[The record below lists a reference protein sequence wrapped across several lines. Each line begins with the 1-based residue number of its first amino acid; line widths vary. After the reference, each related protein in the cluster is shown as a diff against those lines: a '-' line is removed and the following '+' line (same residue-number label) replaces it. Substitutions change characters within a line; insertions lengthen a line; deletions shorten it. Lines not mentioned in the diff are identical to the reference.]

1 MKKILTILY
10 CSFCILAIHAQEQD
24 SIARQGVFNRY
35 GYNLHQGMNIN
46 VDLSAFYLSGKHL
59 HGGGFGQRI
68 SATYLKPLTEKLWV
82 AAGGYLNN
90 TLFKGDSFRNGGIYG
105 MFGYKFNEHW
115 EAYLY
120 AQKSITNNYYSR
132 PYFNS
137 WYGYSPFHSSLRDGG
152 IGCPGADV
160 LGATIQYNFNPSFSV
175 AVSIE
180 GVWYKNNDLKY
191 PYQYN
196 YPTPQP

>member
-10 CSFCILAIHAQEQD
+10 CSFCILVIHAQEQD

-90 TLFKGDSFRNGGIYG
+90 TFFKGDSFRDGGIYG
-105 MFGYKFNEHW
+105 MVGYKFDEHW

-120 AQKSITNNYYSR
+120 AQKSITNNYYST
-132 PYFNS
+132 PYYNN
-137 WYGYSPFHSSLRDGG
+137 WYGYSPFHSSFREGG
-152 IGCPGADV
+152 FGTPGADV
-160 LGATIQYNFNPSFSV
+160 IGATLQYNFNPSFSV
-175 AVSIE
+175 AVSVE
-180 GVWYKNNDLKY
+180 GVWYKNHDLKY

-196 YPTPQP
+196 YPVPEP